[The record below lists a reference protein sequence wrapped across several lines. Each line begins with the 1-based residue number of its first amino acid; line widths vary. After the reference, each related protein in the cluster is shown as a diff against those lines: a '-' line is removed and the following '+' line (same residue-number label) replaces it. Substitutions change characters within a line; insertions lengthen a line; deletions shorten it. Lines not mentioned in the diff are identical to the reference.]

1 MAERPAVSAESIS
14 PAQAAWRRFRS
25 DKLALA
31 SLPLVA
37 LLILLALLAPLLAN
51 PRPLLLYTPETGLT
65 FPFLRAYFAPESTE
79 YLIEQCF
86 NWALPALL
94 AWGIAVLLFRR
105 RAVVRRTVSALAALL
120 LMIPFF
126 TTAPKLERVNFR
138 DRPLPAGS
146 FRVMAFLPY
155 GPYEQIGT
163 PGEAP
168 NRKHL
173 LGCDELGRDL
183 ACRILYGARVSLAVG
198 LFATFLALVI
208 GLLVGI
214 SSGYV
219 GGWYDLAVMRCVEI
233 LMCFPV
239 FLLLLILMAIF
250 QDRKF
255 EQSILIVIGVIAATG
270 WIGVAQL
277 ARGESLKQREM
288 AYIQA
293 ARTLGV
299 SGFRIMAIHL
309 LPNIAGVILITFT
322 FGVAGAILAE
332 SGLSFLGFG
341 VQPPTASWG
350 GMLRAAFDDPLGYW
364 HLTVFPGLML
374 FWAVAGFNFL
384 GEGIR
389 KALDPRAS

>member
-1 MAERPAVSAESIS
+1 MAERPEPQEESIS

-37 LLILLALLAPLLAN
+37 LLGLLALLAPLLAN
-51 PRPLLLYTPETGLT
+51 PRPLLLYTPETGLSL
-65 FPFLRAYFAPESTE
+65 PFLRTFFAPESTE

-86 NWALPALL
+86 NWLL
-94 AWGIAVLLFRR
+94 LVLIAWGLLRPVFRKNARIRRIAC
-105 RAVVRRTVSALAALL
+105 ALAAMLL
-120 LMIPFF
+120 LLPFAL
-126 TTAPKLERVNFR
+126 TRPKLERVNFR
-138 DRPLPAGS
+138 DRALPPGS
-146 FRVMAFLPY
+146 FRVMAPLPC
-155 GPYEQIGT
+155 GPYEQLGT

-168 NRKHL
+168 SRRHL

-183 ACRILYGARVSLAVG
+183 ACRIIYGARVSLAVG
-198 LFATFLALVI
+198 VFATFLALVI

-214 SSGYV
+214 SAGYI
-219 GGWYDLAVMRCVEI
+219 GRWYDLAVMRLVEV

-270 WIGVAQL
+270 WIGIAQL

-299 SGFRIMAIHL
+299 SGFRIMAVHL

-389 KALDPRAS
+389 KALDPRA